1 MKTLGYKV
9 SEIISSY
16 QRLQAS
22 STSVIFSIN
31 NKYKLNSK
39 TLDIAYLTVVYL
51 QPLSLGNLLVT

>member
-9 SEIISSY
+9 SEIPSY
-16 QRLQAS
+16 QRLQAAI
-22 STSVIFSIN
+22 IFSYN

-51 QPLSLGNLLVT
+51 HRLV